1 METERDVRKRDSQPA
16 SGTADH
22 LFVVIEGARPT
33 AGGLRHSL
41 DGVDEVT
48 VGRGDARSVEP
59 ASGAA
64 RLALRIPDRKVSV
77 LHARLTRLGHRW
89 MVEDQGSTN
98 GTSVN
103 GRKVTDHILA
113 DGDLVQVGQ
122 TILLVRYALPTPQ
135 GAPGLTYGDDSSIG
149 SLGVVT
155 LLPAL
160 ASELASLGR
169 IAAAKV
175 PVLLLGDTGT
185 GKEVAARAIHAS
197 SVRPGAFIG
206 VNCAALPNA
215 LVEAQLFGHTKG
227 AFSGAAREAL
237 GFVRAAERGTL
248 FLDEIG
254 DLPTAA
260 QGALLRVLQDGEVVP
275 VGAARPVAVD
285 VRVISATH
293 QPIEGMVE
301 RGAFRQDLF
310 ARLQGFIYRLW
321 PLAQRR
327 EDIGLLVAH
336 HLARL
341 TEPAVVDSRIS
352 ADAARALIAYPW
364 PLNVRE
370 LVQALA
376 RALPLARD
384 GAIDLEHLPTAVAD
398 ASASPAQHLEAPEQ
412 LSAEDAAR
420 REDLVTRLRK
430 SGGNVASVAREMN
443 KKPMQ
448 VYRWMRALGLD
459 PKVFR

>member
-1 METERDVRKRDSQPA
+1 MT
-16 SGTADH
+16 
-22 LFVVIEGARPT
+22 
-33 AGGLRHSL
+33 GGLRRSL

-48 VGRGDARSVEP
+48 IGRGDVRSAERVSAKARV
-59 ASGAA
+59 
-64 RLALRIPDRKVSV
+64 ALHVPDRKVSV
-77 LHARLTRLGHRW
+77 LHARLTRVGHRW
-89 MVEDQGSTN
+89 MVEDLGSTN

-103 GRKVTDHILA
+103 GQKVTDHVLA

-122 TILLVRYALPTPQ
+122 TVVRVRYALPTPQ
-135 GAPGLTYGDDSSIG
+135 GAPALTYGDDPSIG
-149 SLGVVT
+149 TLGVAT

-169 IAAAKV
+169 VATAKV

-185 GKEVAARAIHAS
+185 GKEVVARAIHAS
-197 SVRPGAFIG
+197 SARPGSFIA

-227 AFSGAAREAL
+227 AFSGAARDEV
-237 GFVRAAERGTL
+237 GFVRAADKGTL

-254 DLPTAA
+254 DLPAA
-260 QGALLRVLQDGEVVP
+260 GQGALLRVLQDGEVVP
-275 VGAARPVAVD
+275 VGAVRPVAVD
-285 VRVISATH
+285 MRVISATH
-293 QPIEGMVE
+293 QPIEDMVK
-301 RGAFRQDLF
+301 RGTFRQDLF
-310 ARLQGFIYRLW
+310 ARLQGFTYRLW

-341 TEPAVVDSRIS
+341 TEPAVTHSRIS
-352 ADAARALIAYPW
+352 ADAARALIAYAW

-384 GAIDLEHLPTAVAD
+384 GAIEVEHLPRAVAE
-398 ASASPAQHLEAPEQ
+398 ASASPAQRPEALEP
-412 LSAEDAAR
+412 LSAEDTAL
-420 REDLVTRLRK
+420 REDLVTRLRE
-430 SGGNVASVAREMN
+430 SRGNVARVARDMN

-448 VYRWMRALGLD
+448 VYRWMRALGVD
-459 PKVFR
+459 PKAFR